1 MGERGKKSNGFFTF
15 IKEKGRLWLLVGG
28 ALLGILLLLFGG
40 MGEGA
45 REETEIDTVSA
56 RVAELEAYEARLEG
70 ELKEICEAT
79 AGVGDCE
86 ILLTLERGYAI
97 RYTENGEGDP
107 VTVGTGSSEAALPDT
122 LLPPVVSG
130 VAIVCRGG
138 ERAATV
144 EMLTELVSTALG
156 IPANRVYVTGK

>member
-1 MGERGKKSNGFFTF
+1 MGEKSKKSNGFFAF
-15 IKEKGRLWLLVGG
+15 VRERGRLWLLVGG
-28 ALLGILLLLFGG
+28 ALLGVLLLLFGG

-45 REETEIDTVSA
+45 REVAEIDTVSL
-56 RVAELEAYEARLEG
+56 RLAELEAYEARLEG
-70 ELKEICEAT
+70 ELKELCEAVS
-79 AGVGDCE
+79 GVGDCE
-86 ILLTLERGYAI
+86 ILLTLAHGYTV

-107 VTVGTGSSEAALPDT
+107 VTVGAGSSEAALPGT
-122 LLPPVVSG
+122 LLPPAVSG

-144 EMLTELVSTALG
+144 ETLTELVSTALG